1 MARQVRLMI
10 HGREFTVHTLADETH
25 LETVAHYVNSK
36 CQEAERSLLSKS
48 QTSIFALAALNIASD
63 YLQLKECYKLM
74 LERIEQNQKKLALF
88 ALSTE
93 KLKCKIG

>member
-1 MARQVRLMI
+1 MI

-48 QTSIFALAALNIASD
+48 QTSTFALAALNIASD
-63 YLQLKECYKLM
+63 HLQLKESYEL
-74 LERIEQNQKKLALF
+74 LLDRIEQNQKKLASL
-88 ALSTE
+88 AL
-93 KLKCKIG
+93 

>member
-1 MARQVRLMI
+1 MAQQVRLMI

-63 YLQLKECYKLM
+63 HLQLKESYELL
-74 LERIEQNQKKLALF
+74 LERIEQNQKKLASLVP
-88 ALSTE
+88 
-93 KLKCKIG
+93 